1 MTLPP
6 GFQNLSLTQF
16 RDAFGLAGRFAVALL
31 GQASVTLG
39 DDFQGRRMID
49 SARPGDFRR
58 FSAAFKASSSRG

>member
-1 MTLPP
+1 VP
-6 GFQNLSLTQF
+6 
-16 RDAFGLAGRFAVALL
+16 LL